1 MEDGYI
7 ILRDVVPPATLGPLR
22 DAVERMV
29 EGRRGRT
36 SQKPLPNQPPSGTWA
51 DSRQPW
57 LIFSTDCDSGLAIE
71 FLLGETTLGVCRQ
84 LIDAEHVA
92 VHNMNAICSSDTHDT
107 GPGSWHRDLG
117 PGEPAPLLG
126 MIANTERHGPSYL
139 QWNVALYED
148 SILWIVPQSHKRV
161 NNAAEDQQ
169 LFENPSVPLPG
180 GMAVEL
186 GPGDGDLYTHLLLHW
201 GSNYTRKIRR
211 TIHVGYRAFNF
222 ASMPNVHWRHWEPGF
237 HHHLSDDARAQFE
250 ACDALYLGEIE
261 LFAETFRAIID
272 GRPDAFAE
280 AFSQLH
286 PSPHERLVSLA
297 MLNNLSLRL
306 HQWKLGEAPVA
317 SVCSTEGD
325 SDYFGGFFTAED
337 SEVLRQRLAVL
348 DARLRLP
355 KGEEQRGWQRWPS
368 PYRANEMPADFT
380 VDDFVASWR

>member
-1 MEDGYI
+1 
-7 ILRDVVPPATLGPLR
+7 
-22 DAVERMV
+22 
-29 EGRRGRT
+29 
-36 SQKPLPNQPPSGTWA
+36 
-51 DSRQPW
+51 
-57 LIFSTDCDSGLAIE
+57 
-71 FLLGETTLGVCRQ
+71 
-84 LIDAEHVA
+84 
-92 VHNMNAICSSDTHDT
+92 
-107 GPGSWHRDLG
+107 
-117 PGEPAPLLG
+117 
-126 MIANTERHGPSYL
+126 
-139 QWNVALYED
+139 
-148 SILWIVPQSHKRV
+148 
-161 NNAAEDQQ
+161 
-169 LFENPSVPLPG
+169 
-180 GMAVEL
+180 
-186 GPGDGDLYTHLLLHW
+186 
-201 GSNYTRKIRR
+201 
-211 TIHVGYRAFNF
+211 
-222 ASMPNVHWRHWEPGF
+222 MPNVHWRHWEPGF

-261 LFAETFRAIID
+261 LFAETFRAVID

-368 PYRANEMPADFT
+368 PYQPTRCRPISRWMILLQAGGEPRRAASRAKQILRNNMWPQILLQYGGRCST
-380 VDDFVASWR
+380 VFIYLVMLCASRILAIKG